1 MFPARD
7 MKFTGVLQG
16 DLKDVINVVTI
27 SLIVVSNVSKA

>member
-1 MFPARD
+1 

-27 SLIVVSNVSKA
+27 SLIVVSNASEA